1 MARESAT
8 AEMQH
13 APPKNVLIT
22 GASSGIGRA
31 CALRMDRAGWHV
43 FATVRKE
50 SDARRL
56 QNDASERVRT
66 ILLDVTDSDQVEE
79 MARTVGEAV
88 GSQGLHGL
96 VNNAGIAGGGLLEYL
111 DPADLRQILETN
123 TIAPINVTQSLIP
136 QLRMAQGCVVMISSM
151 AGFSAT
157 PLLSPY
163 SASKFALEALTDG
176 LRLELRPWN
185 IDVVSVQPGAIYTEI
200 WGKAHS
206 FAERA
211 LREYPPGAFKLYGPL
226 LTRMIGSL
234 EKPRGVDPDQVAK
247 TVQTILTSARPK
259 ARYLVGRDAV
269 IRRWIERLPTSLR
282 DRILLSKMP
291 NYGTA
296 AKPPIEERREVES
309 EHR

>member
-31 CALRMDRAGWHV
+31 CALRMDRAGWQV

-50 SDARRL
+50 SDARQL

-66 ILLDVTDSDQVEE
+66 ILLDVTDADQVEE
-79 MARTVGEAV
+79 TARAVGETVG
-88 GSQGLHGL
+88 SNGLHGL

-111 DPADLRQILETN
+111 DPADLRHILETN

-176 LRLELRPWN
+176 LRLELRPWD
-185 IDVVSVQPGAIYTEI
+185 IDVVSVQPGAINTEI

-211 LREYPPGAFKLYGPL
+211 LRGYPPAAFKLYGPL

-296 AKPPIEERREVES
+296 AMPFSDLRDARGEDG
-309 EHR
+309 

>member
-31 CALRMDRAGWHV
+31 CALRMDRAGWQV

-50 SDARRL
+50 SDARQL

-66 ILLDVTDSDQVEE
+66 ILLDVTDADQVEE
-79 MARTVGEAV
+79 TARAVGETVG
-88 GSQGLHGL
+88 SNGLHGL

-111 DPADLRQILETN
+111 DPADLRHILETN

-176 LRLELRPWN
+176 LRLELRPWD
-185 IDVVSVQPGAIYTEI
+185 IDVVSVQPGAINTEI

-211 LREYPPGAFKLYGPL
+211 LRGYPPAAFKLYGPL